1 MQVNASGEMTQTRM
15 RKMDGSGGGGG
26 KGNGMQ
32 EIMQALL
39 PEERTA
45 FREELSSLSQTDRT
59 ALKDQLKTLDMSGL
73 SSTELTQTLTDFLA
87 SLQEKTLT
95 QEIVPATTIDIMA

>member
-15 RKMDGSGGGGG
+15 RKMDGSGSGGG

-32 EIMQALL
+32 DIMQTLS
-39 PEERTA
+39 PEDRTA

-59 ALKDQLKTLDMSGL
+59 ALKDQLKTLDTSTL
-73 SSTELTQTLTDFLA
+73 SSEELSQTLSDFLA
-87 SLQEKTLT
+87 SLQEKATT
-95 QEIVPATTIDIMA
+95 QAILPTTTIDVMA

>member
-15 RKMDGSGGGGG
+15 RKMDGSGNGGG

-32 EIMQALL
+32 EIMQALS

-73 SSTELTQTLTDFLA
+73 SSTELSQTLTDFLA